1 MDISDLQQQ
10 PEGQLYPGEMVE
22 KPAEHGG
29 SNHGDQKEGD
39 PSTGQEMME
48 GTDPM
53 DQTTQ
58 TAEPD
63 KQTDSGG
70 DVEAA
75 EPEEQNKTDTTP
87 EEPMEAEPDPNTDPK
102 QDR

>member
-1 MDISDLQQQ
+1 MSALQQQ
-10 PEGQLYPGEMVE
+10 PEGQHYPGEMAE
-22 KPAEHGG
+22 KLADHGG

-39 PSTGQEMME
+39 PSPGQEMME

-75 EPEEQNKTDTTP
+75 EPEEQNKTDKTP

>member
-1 MDISDLQQQ
+1 MSALQQQ
-10 PEGQLYPGEMVE
+10 PEGQLHPGEMAE
-22 KPAEHGG
+22 KLADHRG